1 MVKEKAPGAPA
12 ATRARA
18 PRKPQ
23 PPTWWRR
30 LQQSLAVGPQTR
42 EDLLTILQAARDQN
56 LLDADALLMIQGV
69 MGTAEAQVRD
79 IMIPRGQMTVVE
91 HDWPLDKILPVV
103 VESGHSRFPV
113 VSDSKDKVTGILLAK
128 DLLRFTSTVPGFD
141 PSTFDLQRLL
151 RPAVFVPESKRLN
164 VLLKDFR
171 GSRNHMAIV
180 VDEYGGVSGLITIE
194 DVVEQIVGEI
204 ADEYDESESA
214 KILKQDERRY
224 LVNGLTPMV
233 DFNSYFNSD
242 LPTDE
247 FDTIGGLVVH
257 RFGHMPRR
265 GESVRIGRFGF
276 NVQRADTR
284 RVHQLQVTV
293 MPEA

>member
-1 MVKEKAPGAPA
+1 
-12 ATRARA
+12 
-18 PRKPQ
+18 
-23 PPTWWRR
+23 
-30 LQQSLAVGPQTR
+30 
-42 EDLLTILQAARDQN
+42 
-56 LLDADALLMIQGV
+56 
-69 MGTAEAQVRD
+69 
-79 IMIPRGQMTVVE
+79 MIPRGQMTVIE
-91 HDWPLDKILPVV
+91 GDWPLDKILPTV

-113 VSDSKDKVTGILLAK
+113 VSDSRDKVTGILLAK
-128 DLLRFTSTVPGFD
+128 DLLKFTSTVPGFD
-141 PSTFDLQRLL
+141 PSTFDLGRLM
-151 RPAVFVPESKRLN
+151 RPAVFIPESKRLN
-164 VLLKDFR
+164 VLLKEFR

-180 VDEYGGVSGLITIE
+180 VDEYGGVAGLVTIE

-214 KILKQDERRY
+214 KIQKQDERRF
-224 LVNGLTPMV
+224 LVNGLTPV
-233 DFNSYFNSD
+233 ADFNDYFKAD
-242 LPTDE
+242 FPTED

-293 MPEA
+293 TPEA

>member
-1 MVKEKAPGAPA
+1 MTKP
-12 ATRARA
+12 RARPA
-18 PRKPQ
+18 KPPV
-23 PPTWWRR
+23 PPWWKK
-30 LQQSLAVGPQTR
+30 LTQSLAGGPQTR
-42 EDLLTILQAARDQN
+42 DDLLAILQAAKDQQ

-69 MGTAEAQVRD
+69 MGTAESQVRD
-79 IMIPRGQMTVVE
+79 IMVPRGQMTVIPQ
-91 HDWPLDKILPVV
+91 DMPLDKVIATV

-113 VSDSKDKVTGILLAK
+113 VTNSKDKVVGILLAK

-141 PSTFDLQRLL
+141 PATFDLQRLL
-151 RPAVFVPESKRLN
+151 RTAVFIPESKRLN
-164 VLLKDFR
+164 VLLKEFR

-180 VDEYGGVSGLITIE
+180 VDEYGGVSGLVTIE

-214 KILKQDERRY
+214 KIQKQDERRF
-224 LVNGLTPMV
+224 LVNGLTPVV
-233 DFNSYFNSD
+233 DFNAYFNAD
-242 LPTDE
+242 FPVDE
-247 FDTIGGLVVH
+247 FDTVGGLVVH

-293 MPEA
+293 TPEA

>member
-1 MVKEKAPGAPA
+1 MTEKKG
-12 ATRARA
+12 RARA
-18 PRKPQ
+18 AKAPV
-23 PPTWWRR
+23 PTWWKK
-30 LQQSLAVGPQTR
+30 LTQSFAGGPQTR
-42 EDLLTILQAARDQN
+42 EDLLAILQAAREQQ
-56 LLDADALLMIQGV
+56 LMDADALLMIQGV
-69 MGTAEAQVRD
+69 MGTAETQVRD

-91 HDWPLDKILPVV
+91 QDWPLDQILRVV
-103 VESGHSRFPV
+103 VESGHSRFPL
-113 VSDSKDKVTGILLAK
+113 VSESRDKVAGILLAK
-128 DLLRFTSTVPGFD
+128 DLLRYTTAVPGFD
-141 PSTFDLQRLL
+141 PTAFELARVL
-151 RPAVFVPESKRLN
+151 RPAVFIPESKRLN
-164 VLLKDFR
+164 VLLKEFR

-180 VDEYGGVSGLITIE
+180 VDEYGGVAGLVTIE

-224 LVNGLTPMV
+224 LVAGLTPV
-233 DFNSYFNSD
+233 ADFNDYFGAD
-242 LPTDE
+242 FPTDG
-247 FDTIGGLVVH
+247 FDTVGGFVVH

-293 MPEA
+293 TPDA

>member
-1 MVKEKAPGAPA
+1 MTKEPLSP
-12 ATRARA
+12 RQR
-18 PRKPQ
+18 RKPD
-23 PPTWWRR
+23 PAPSWWRK
-30 LQQSLAVGPQTR
+30 LTQTLAGGPQSHD
-42 EDLLTILQAARDQN
+42 DLLSILQAARDQN

-69 MGTAEAQVRD
+69 IGTAERQVRD
-79 IMIPRGQMTVVE
+79 IMVPRAQMTVVPIE
-91 HDWPLDKILPVV
+91 WPLDKILPVV

-113 VSDSKDKVTGILLAK
+113 VTDSKDKVAGILLAK
-128 DLLRFTSTVPGFD
+128 DLLRFTTTAAD
-141 PSTFDLQRLL
+141 PTDFELERLM
-151 RPAVFVPESKRLN
+151 RPAVFVPEAKRVN
-164 VLLKDFR
+164 VLLKEFK

-180 VDEYGGVSGLITIE
+180 VDEYGGVSGLVTIE

-204 ADEYDESESA
+204 SDEYDESEGA

-224 LVNGLTPMV
+224 LVNGLTPV
-233 DFNSYFNSD
+233 ADFNAYFKAE
-242 LPTDE
+242 LPLDE

-265 GESVRIGRFGF
+265 GESVRIERFGF

-293 MPEA
+293 TPEA